1 MKKEQKAETL
11 FCGIT
16 NISDAVINEAASGA
30 LPAKRAPWVKWGA
43 VAACACLLA
52 TGAIVL
58 ARRGGTD
65 CPAVLQWSAGF
76 RPEQYFQYNYGGT
89 EQGGSSSIDSSAI
102 PYAQTRSFSD
112 ARAQLEAEG
121 VILSL
126 IHI

>member
-52 TGAIVL
+52 TAHLCLPGAA
-58 ARRGGTD
+58 ARIPPRCSNGRQASGRSSISNTITVERSR
-65 CPAVLQWSAGF
+65 AVLLQSTLPQF
-76 RPEQYFQYNYGGT
+76 LMR
-89 EQGGSSSIDSSAI
+89 
-102 PYAQTRSFSD
+102 R
-112 ARAQLEAEG
+112 RAAFLMHG
-121 VILSL
+121 HSL
-126 IHI
+126 RRKA